1 MERRFETMVVQGGD
15 VADLSL
21 GLQQVINDK
30 QKDLNPLGQTIVDV
44 KFQTL
49 NDEREL
55 AFVVLFTIE
64 TSEQWVST

>member
-1 MERRFETMVVQGGD
+1 MKRRFETAVVQGGD
-15 VADLSL
+15 AKDLSL
-21 GLQQVINDK
+21 GLQQTIHDK
-30 QKDLNPLGQTIVDV
+30 QKDLDALDQVIVDV

-64 TSEQWVST
+64 TSEP